1 MADTQTGRR
10 PGESGLIPLVTP
22 GWRKPERKAYRCQVF
37 LLPEDDGG
45 FSVCAAT
52 LPGVASQGKTEEE
65 ALANI
70 TKAFEGV
77 FAAYAERGEP
87 IPWLPEPRERERGA
101 KVRWVV
107 VHG

>member
-1 MADTQTGRR
+1 MSIKTGRR
-10 PGESGLIPLVTP
+10 PGESGLIPLVTAA
-22 GWRKPERKAYRCQVF
+22 WRKPERRVFRCQVF

-52 LPGVASQGKTEEE
+52 LPGVASQGETEEE

-70 TKAFEGV
+70 TKAFEAV
-77 FAAYAERGEP
+77 IAVYAEQGEAV
-87 IPWLPEPRERERGA
+87 PWLKEPREREKGA
-101 KVRWVV
+101 KVRWVM